1 MSIFGRLVEGLLKC
15 IIFVIDL
22 INPIN
27 AIDIL
32 YKLLYRPSSAGRLE
46 GHQARDQGTVVRV
59 A

>member
-32 YKLLYRPSSAGRLE
+32 YKLLYLPSSAGRLK
-46 GHQARDQGTVVRV
+46 GHQGTVVRV